1 MARRCPSIFAE
12 CNLLTH
18 RNRSVQ
24 RGRELNWPV
33 AIQLTTRDLPSPLF
47 RSQYQRS
54 LAMDER
60 LGREEE
66 EGGRVEVGREGVSR
80 SQALSFLSGSLD
92 NEKYRTAPFS
102 ADPDT
107 SPPHQVCSCV
117 INKFARICHLLL
129 PPLLKLSSSS
139 QLSAIVVASYRFHLN
154 NFRKFHLASLM
165 APWGCVRCR
174 KRAFRIIFLCSAMIS
189 RGIHF

>member
-1 MARRCPSIFAE
+1 M
-12 CNLLTH
+12 LTH

-92 NEKYRTAPFS
+92 NEKQRTAPHRCRTT
-102 ADPDT
+102 DT
-107 SPPHQVCSCV
+107 SSSPPALVLCHQQFPKVAISFSFFFFLLCSS
-117 INKFARICHLLL
+117 FL
-129 PPLLKLSSSS
+129 PLLNSLQSLS
-139 QLSAIVVASYRFHLN
+139 HLIT
-154 NFRKFHLASLM
+154 F
-165 APWGCVRCR
+165 V
-174 KRAFRIIFLCSAMIS
+174 
-189 RGIHF
+189 